1 MRGDAGARG
10 QRPDHDGAVDPRAV
24 LDEQVAPSRD
34 RRKERDAQ
42 CMKLFADAT
51 ADVFQHRQFILGRLA
66 QVHDRDDVV
75 DAWIRGREQLR
86 IARGQRREQLERA
99 QARARHVPP
108 DDHRQGFG
116 RSGGQTGDQLA
127 AKPDSRRQSRFRE
140 PLQTR
145 ESR

>member
-1 MRGDAGARG
+1 
-10 QRPDHDGAVDPRAV
+10 
-24 LDEQVAPSRD
+24 
-34 RRKERDAQ
+34 
-42 CMKLFADAT
+42 MKLFADAT
-51 ADVFQHRQFILGRLA
+51 ADVLQHRQFILGRLA